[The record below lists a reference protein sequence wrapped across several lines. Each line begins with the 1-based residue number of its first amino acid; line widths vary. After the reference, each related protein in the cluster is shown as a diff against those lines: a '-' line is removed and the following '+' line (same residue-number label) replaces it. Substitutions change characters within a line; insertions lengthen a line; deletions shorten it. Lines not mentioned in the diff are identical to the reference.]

1 MLSSTQLFTRP
12 RLIIWVPLLVLG
24 AVLALYLA
32 RSGDAGATVAGER
45 PAVPVRTAP
54 VERQDEL
61 PLMLRSSGDV
71 RPVRSV
77 DVRTQVDG
85 VLKEITAREGEMVRA
100 GDTLARID
108 DRVIV
113 SALAQAKAQHAMV
126 AAQLKVARLD
136 LARYRSLRKEEAVS
150 LQVVEQ
156 QAARVEELQASVRN
170 LEAAMQAQEVLLS
183 YTDIRSPLDGRV
195 GLIRLHAGNVLRTAE
210 SQVMFTVV
218 QMDPIT
224 VEMSVPQAL
233 LPRIQEALSDGAKVP
248 VQAYVSDGGALLAEG
263 RLALLDNQ
271 VSAASGTIRLKALFD
286 NPQGRLWLGQSVVA
300 ALRLQVMNDV
310 LVVPARA
317 LQRGD
322 GRMFVWRVDD
332 GKAQATDVT
341 VLHATDTLAAVSGLE
356 EGVSVVVDGA
366 SRLYPG
372 ASVRAEAA
380 GEPSAARLAATGKA
394 GADAAR

>member
-12 RLIIWVPLLVLG
+12 RLVVFVPLLVLG
-24 AVLALYLA
+24 AVLAVYLA
-32 RSGDAGATVAGER
+32 RSGDAGAAAAGER

-85 VLKEITAREGEMVRA
+85 VLNEITAREGEMVRA

-113 SALAQAKAQHAMV
+113 SALAQAKAQHAMA

-170 LEAAMQAQEVLLS
+170 LEAAMQTQEVLLS

-233 LPRIQEALSDGAKVP
+233 LPRIQEALSDGEKVP

-286 NPQGRLWLGQSVVA
+286 NPQGRLWPGQSVVA

-310 LVVPARA
+310 LVVPAKA

-322 GRMFVWRVDD
+322 GRMFVWRVDG
-332 GKAQATDVT
+332 GKAQTADVT

-372 ASVRAEAA
+372 ASVRAEAV
-380 GEPSAARLAATGKA
+380 GEPSAARLAATDKA